1 MITNNFRFQRDNWNS
16 GSQIQIYQYTKI
28 QIYKHSNPDFRF
40 QRYNWNSGSNIQ
52 IYKKN
57 KYTNMQILISDSTRT
72 SHELQPILTFPESHP
87 TSQLWQ
93 FQHQFLI
100 SICINT
106 FKLFLQWEVERYC
119 HCCEINLTGSFC
131 HCGIG
136 QNFYRTQVSLVRSM
150 CLVVWNLT
158 DVTGWWRYQLN
169 TNW

>member
-1 MITNNFRFQRDNWNS
+1 MKFWKPNTNIPIYKNTNIQTFKSRFQIPT
-16 GSQIQIYQYTKI
+16 IQLKFWKQYT
-28 QIYKHSNPDFRF
+28 
-40 QRYNWNSGSNIQ
+40 NIQ
-52 IYKKN
+52 KN

-72 SHELQPILTFPESHP
+72 SHELQSILTFPESHP

-150 CLVVWNLT
+150 CLVVWN
-158 DVTGWWRYQLN
+158 
-169 TNW
+169 